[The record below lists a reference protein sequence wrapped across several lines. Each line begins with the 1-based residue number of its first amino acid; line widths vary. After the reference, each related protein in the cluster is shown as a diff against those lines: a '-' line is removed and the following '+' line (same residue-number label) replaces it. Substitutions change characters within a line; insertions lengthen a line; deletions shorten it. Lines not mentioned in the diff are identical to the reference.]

1 MIISADIR
9 QNARL
14 LLRMDWGAL
23 AAQAIL
29 LAAGVLFIYGAGRDY
44 GAEPPFRWLAQLA
57 WIVIGTALY
66 LVCAV
71 CDYRELGRKSWLLYL
86 GGLMLLSLV
95 FINGGHDSSARS
107 VLRLPGADVQVS
119 EPMKVAA
126 LVFCSYLLSH
136 PVLAFTRM
144 PLLLLWGLVAVPP
157 VAFVLLQG
165 DGGTALMFLPFT
177 FAILFINGL
186 RKRWILGIFAALLV
200 AVPVAF
206 ANMKPYQKQ
215 RVLVFMRTPCENVI
229 DVLSPIMPAKW
240 TDAMERRLSDTI
252 KSFSA
257 RERGSR
263 PLDDWNA
270 RQALYSVGS
279 GGMSGT
285 GFMKG
290 RQHTLGYLPRGVAPT
305 DFIFCVIAEES
316 GFMGCLAVICAIC
329 LLVIFAFRTAML
341 SRDRLGAGIATGA
354 AVLYVTHTF
363 INIGMC
369 VGWAPIIGIPL
380 PFISYGGSCLVT
392 MMLVAGLVQSV
403 HIRNA
408 GVSAG
413 SNAGI
418 L

>member
-23 AAQAIL
+23 AAQVIL
-29 LAAGVLFIYGAGRDY
+29 LGTGVLFIYGAGRDY
-44 GAEPPFRWLAQLA
+44 GADAPFRWLAQLA

-66 LVCAV
+66 IACAI
-71 CDYRELGRKSWLLYL
+71 CDYRELGRRSWILYL
-86 GGLMLLSLV
+86 CGLLLLSLV

-136 PVLAFTRM
+136 PMLAFTRM
-144 PLLLLWGLVAVPP
+144 PLLLLWGLVVVPP
-157 VAFVLLQG
+157 VACVLLQG

-186 RKRWILGIFAALLV
+186 RKRWILGMFIALV
-200 AVPVAF
+200 IAVPVAF
-206 ANMKPYQKQ
+206 SSMKPYQKQ
-215 RVLVFMRTPCENVI
+215 RILVFVKTPCENVI
-229 DVLSPIMPAKW
+229 DVLSPVLPSEW
-240 TDAMERRLSDTI
+240 TEAMNSRLEDTI

-257 RERGSR
+257 KERGSR

-279 GGMSGT
+279 GRMSGT

-290 RQHTLGYLPRGVAPT
+290 KQHTLGYLPRGVAPT

-316 GFMGCLAVICAIC
+316 GFMGSLAVICAMC
-329 LLVIFAFRTAML
+329 LLVIFSFRTAML
-341 SRDRLGAGIATGA
+341 SRDRLGAGIAVGA
-354 AVLYVTHTF
+354 AALYVTHTF
-363 INIGMC
+363 VNIGMC
-369 VGWAPIIGIPL
+369 IGWAPIIGIPL

-392 MMLVAGLVQSV
+392 MMIVAGLVQSV
-403 HIRNA
+403 HAHN
-408 GVSAG
+408 SAVRISG
-413 SNAGI
+413 HADK
-418 L
+418 